1 MEQGAWLSWNLESI
15 YVLVWQSY
23 EVRKDIP
30 GRERNSICKEMGSSR
45 AWCLEVCKWFG
56 VDWIQS
62 TWGEVVQ
69 DEFERVVA
77 IRQHWVLRIRN
88 GNSTCGISLAS
99 VCHRTWEELRKPGV
113 SNVARWAARKAI
125 QSCVP
130 RWQAN
135 SVIMGEESRIIMAF
149 FSRFIMEPFLCVIAL
164 TATDGMMVLKW
175 KFHWVKCVKR
185 SKENSNSRKSF
196 ELNYCKD
203 TFHISISA

>member
-1 MEQGAWLSWNLESI
+1 
-15 YVLVWQSY
+15 
-23 EVRKDIP
+23 
-30 GRERNSICKEMGSSR
+30 MGSSR
-45 AWCLEVCKWFG
+45 AWCLVVCTWFG

-62 TWGEVVQ
+62 THGGVAQ

-77 IRQHWVLRIRN
+77 RRQHRVLRIR
-88 GNSTCGISLAS
+88 TETHLWRPLAS
-99 VCHRTWEELRKPGV
+99 VCHRTWEELRKPGW
-113 SNVARWAARKAI
+113 SNAARWAARKAI

-135 SVIMGEESRIIMAF
+135 SVIKGEESRIIKAF
-149 FSRFIMEPFLCVIAL
+149 SSRLIIEPFLCVIAL

-175 KFHWVKCVKR
+175 KFPWVKCVK
-185 SKENSNSRKSF
+185 SLKENSNCGKSF